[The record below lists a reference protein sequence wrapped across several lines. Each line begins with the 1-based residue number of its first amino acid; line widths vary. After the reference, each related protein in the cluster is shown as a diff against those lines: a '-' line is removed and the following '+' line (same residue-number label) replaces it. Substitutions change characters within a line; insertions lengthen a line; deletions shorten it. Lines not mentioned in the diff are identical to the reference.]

1 MRRIDSRA
9 SQLMNNRRKY
19 VKRATELVVAVQVDL
34 DVDGFTYKK
43 WGAMQRCKRGDWL
56 VNNNGDVYT
65 VDGDTFARTYR
76 ASGPGRYVKATPVWA
91 EVAGTAGEIRTKEGL
106 TNYSPGDYLVYNE
119 ADGGDGYAVESAEF
133 DRMYELVD

>member
-1 MRRIDSRA
+1 VRQIASRA
-9 SQLMNNRRKY
+9 SQSMSNRRKY
-19 VKRATELVVAVQVDL
+19 VKRATEFVIAVQVDL
-34 DVDGFTYKK
+34 DMDGFTYQK
-43 WGAMQRCKRGDWL
+43 WGGAQRCKRGDWL

-91 EVAGTAGEIRTKEGL
+91 EVAGTAGAIRTKEGL
-106 TNYSPGDYLVYNE
+106 THYSPGDYLVYNE

-133 DRMYELVD
+133 DRMYEPID